1 MSYLNALKYN
11 KLKLYKPDLI
21 KQVFTLKKNGF
32 DLRPLGIPTIKDR
45 IVQTLFVQV
54 LEPII
59 DQYADHYSFG
69 YRKSRNTH
77 QAIGVVSKLLA
88 YKPKASSKNSS
99 TRYFVHSKFVINI
112 DVIQFFDK
120 VGREWLLDN
129 YPFPTK
135 FMHILKSWLSSTIIF
150 QNKHEIL
157 FTGFSQSSVIGASL
171 MNYILNG
178 LEKIIIPSKKMAFD
192 YEKFNYYA
200 KQGYNY
206 KKGSSLVKKT
216 LSSFIVRYA
225 GDFIVVVNDKTEAKT
240 IHNNIKQFLVKRGIG
255 YNSSKFKIFKWEN
268 NAKFDY
274 LGLTFHYI
282 LNKKSTK
289 IMTRIKL
296 NKNFIRGGLYV
307 YPSKTKV
314 QLFKNKI
321 KSTINKNLNV
331 PPFYLSKIINSI
343 ISGWGNYF
351 GIGTLWVFSRLDQY
365 IYYRIWCYLKRKFQK
380 VPSKILVTRYF
391 KCIQTFPG
399 KTWHFHCTLY
409 NADKDILK
417 CQGFVTWLIL
427 LCKLKKPIPPYVF
440 TPNKNLIE
448 SSYFVDETAFN
459 EYNINIVCL
468 IYGKIFLNFSN

>member
-1 MSYLNALKYN
+1 MSYLNILKHN

-21 KQVFTLKKNGF
+21 KRVFTLQKNGF
-32 DLRPLGIPTIKDR
+32 DLRPLSIPTIKDR

-59 DQYADHYSFG
+59 DPYADHYSFG
-69 YRKSRNTH
+69 YRKNRNTH
-77 QAIGVVSKLLA
+77 QAIGIVSKLLA
-88 YKPKASSKNSS
+88 YKPKASSKNSG

-120 VGREWLLDN
+120 VSREWLLDN

-135 FMHILKSWLSSTIIF
+135 FMHILKSWLSSAIIF
-150 QNKHEIL
+150 QNKHEIP
-157 FTGFSQSSVIGASL
+157 FTGFSQGSVMGTSL
-171 MNYILNG
+171 ANYTLNG

-216 LSSFIVRYA
+216 LSSFIVRYVD
-225 GDFIVVVNDKTEAKT
+225 DFIVVVNDKTEAKT
-240 IHNNIKQFLVKRGIG
+240 INNKIKQFFAKRGIK
-255 YNSSKFKIFKWEN
+255 YNSSKSKIFKWEN

-289 IMTRIKL
+289 IMMRIKL
-296 NKNFIRGGLYV
+296 HKNVIRRGLYV
-307 YPSKTKV
+307 YPSKIKV

-321 KSTINKNLNV
+321 KSIINKTPNAS
-331 PPFYLSKIINSI
+331 PFCLSKIINPI
-343 ISGWGNYF
+343 ISSWGNYF
-351 GIGTLWVFSRLDQY
+351 GIGTLRVFSRLDQY
-365 IYYRIWCYLKRKFQK
+365 IHYRMWRYLKRKFQK
-380 VPSKILVTRYF
+380 VPSKILFTRYF
-391 KCIQTFPG
+391 KSIQTFSG
-399 KTWHFHCTLY
+399 KTCHFHSTLY
-409 NADKDILK
+409 NADKDGLK
-417 CQGFVTWLIL
+417 RQGFVAWLIL
-427 LCKLKKPIPPYVF
+427 LCKLKKPVPPHVF

-448 SSYFVDETAFN
+448 SSYFVDETVFN
-459 EYNINIVCL
+459 EYNINTVGS
-468 IYGKIFLNFSN
+468 IYGKIFKDFSN